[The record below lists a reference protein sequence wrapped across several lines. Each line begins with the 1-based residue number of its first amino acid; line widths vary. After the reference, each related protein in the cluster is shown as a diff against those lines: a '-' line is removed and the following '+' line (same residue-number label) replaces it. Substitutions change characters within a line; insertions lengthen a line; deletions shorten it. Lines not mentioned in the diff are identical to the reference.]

1 MMFDD
6 LLPPNL
12 AEIEQ
17 EFGPRMRFQ
26 APTEFGRRVLDA
38 MRGELRRQR
47 VAANWKFA
55 LAVAGGAFL
64 WLHLSFFAATT
75 TDFHFHGNPPA
86 MTTNRQSPQ
95 SLFSLPGDDVV
106 HQ

>member
-1 MMFDD
+1 MMGDD
-6 LLPPNL
+6 PLPLGL

-17 EFGPRMRFQ
+17 EFGPLMRFQ
-26 APTEFGRRVLDA
+26 TPTKFGSRVLAA

-55 LAVAGGAFL
+55 LAIAGGAFL

-75 TDFHFHGNPPA
+75 TDFHFRGSVPSVSANRHVPA
-86 MTTNRQSPQ
+86 
-95 SLFSLPGDDVV
+95 SLFSLTGDRVV